1 MSRILLL
8 ALALVLFIA
17 PARAQDDDLA
27 AGFHLGK
34 FYTTASL
41 IATDLLLLG
50 ELVNQ
55 LGLENITQ
63 ENYDAGDITDEDLN
77 NANMV
82 LAYAVWRLQ
91 FLIMPASEAGL
102 DADSFSHP
110 VMADF
115 KEPTQAI
122 LTEIQRLGQEY
133 LDSPEWED
141 LVAMTD
147 SISEGEYVEDLYA
160 LAEQARDAA
169 GVEE

>member
-8 ALALVLFIA
+8 ALALGLFLA

-34 FYTTASL
+34 FYSTASIIAVDL
-41 IATDLLLLG
+41 ILLG
-50 ELVNQ
+50 ELVSQ
-55 LGLENITQ
+55 LDLENITQ
-63 ENYDAGDITDEDLN
+63 ENYDAGEITDEDLN

-82 LAYAVWRLQ
+82 LAYAVWRMQ
-91 FLIMPASEAGL
+91 FLIMPACEAGL
-102 DADSFSHP
+102 AADSFSHP

-122 LTEIQRLGQEY
+122 LTELQRLGQE
-133 LDSPEWED
+133 LQDNPDWEY
-141 LVAMTD
+141 LVAVTD
-147 SISEGEYVEDLYA
+147 AISEGEYAEDLFT
-160 LAEQARDAA
+160 LAELARAAA